1 MLARRTGAARYHHT
15 PPRIETTRWRG
26 TDPAPRGRA
35 TAPATGG
42 RPRTRRPRPPR
53 REQDPGQGV
62 RGRGAPLGHRAPDP
76 LVRRDRH
83 DVPPHAEPERVE
95 QGEGDRGEP
104 DHEGPG
110 RGPAP
115 GVQVLRPGD
124 REQDRGQEEAPV
136 RVRPQDG
143 DRQRPQDAV
152 RMPVPA
158 REQPLREGEP
168 EDPEELGP
176 DQEAAR
182 QQDPRREGE
191 PGGRPA
197 RGADVAARRV
207 EQPGDGRRDRRTE
220 RRHREPPADVE
231 EPSEDD
237 LRPPLLVQPRRAEGR
252 AREHVAAQDAARVQH
267 EVAGPEVVR
276 EVDGRER
283 DRRGDGRRHGDRGH
297 DPHRRESGVR
307 DPAREPS
314 VRERG

>member
-1 MLARRTGAARYHHT
+1 MARNRPSPARTGHRTCDRWTTTNQAAATTEARNRT
-15 PPRIETTRWRG
+15 PVRVSG
-26 TDPAPRGRA
+26 V
-35 TAPATGG
+35 GG
-42 RPRTRRPRPPR
+42 RHSATVLRIRSS
-53 REQDPGQGV
+53 V
-62 RGRGAPLGHRAPDP
+62 RDG
-76 LVRRDRH
+76 H

-176 DQEAAR
+176 DQEAAG
-182 QQDPRREGE
+182 QQDPRRERE

-197 RGADVAARRV
+197 RRADVAARRV

-220 RRHREPPADVE
+220 RGEREPPADVE

-237 LRPPLLVQPRRAEGR
+237 LRAPLLVQPRRAEGR
-252 AREHVAAQDAARVQH
+252 AREHVAAQD
-267 EVAGPEVVR
+267 GC
-276 EVDGRER
+276 
-283 DRRGDGRRHGDRGH
+283 RR
-297 DPHRRESGVR
+297 
-307 DPAREPS
+307 PA
-314 VRERG
+314 

>member
-1 MLARRTGAARYHHT
+1 MLASEDGRRQVPPHAATDRHDPDGEEQTQPHEDG
-15 PPRIETTRWRG
+15 PPHLRTVDDHEPGCRDHRG
-26 TDPAPRGRA
+26 E
-35 TAPATGG
+35 
-42 RPRTRRPRPPR
+42 
-53 REQDPGQGV
+53 EQDPGQGV

-76 LVRRDRH
+76 LVGRDGH

-110 RGPAP
+110 RGRAP

-158 REQPLREGEP
+158 REQPLREREP
-168 EDPEELGP
+168 EDPEQLGP

-220 RRHREPPADVE
+220 RGEREPPADVE

-237 LRPPLLVQPRRAEGR
+237 LRPPLLVQPRRTEGR
-252 AREHVAAQDAARVQH
+252 AREHVAAQD
-267 EVAGPEVVR
+267 GC
-276 EVDGRER
+276 
-283 DRRGDGRRHGDRGH
+283 RR
-297 DPHRRESGVR
+297 
-307 DPAREPS
+307 PA
-314 VRERG
+314 